1 MHILVDGNTT
11 EPYVFLTMYVE
22 SSYFPAKTPV
32 QDRELQQQEL
42 VTSQPPSSVG
52 KHCAQVQ
59 GMCSFAGERLKVLAG
74 N

>member
-1 MHILVDGNTT
+1 MHILVDGNIT

-52 KHCAQVQ
+52 KHCAQYKGCVHLQ
-59 GMCSFAGERLKVLAG
+59 GKD
-74 N
+74 